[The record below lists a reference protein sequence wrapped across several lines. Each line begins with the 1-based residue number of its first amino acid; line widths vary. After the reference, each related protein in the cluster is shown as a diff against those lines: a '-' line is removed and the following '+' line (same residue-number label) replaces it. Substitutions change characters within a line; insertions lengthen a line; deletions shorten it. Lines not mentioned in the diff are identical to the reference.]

1 MQTPALKFSLSR
13 PPSPKEL
20 LRYSIL
26 FCVIVWGISAI
37 LVASHPGSMS
47 VWYWSTRQLA
57 ADMFIALLSIGFLY
71 AEYACVERYFQ
82 RELDASL
89 GYVQSFGCLA
99 AIVWMFLAYVAA
111 LIGGSNQAAASY
123 LSANA
128 IFYMLVFG
136 EAVFIGNIFWSYVR
150 QEGTRPVQTAP
161 RPAPI
166 PLPRSA
172 AVLGSLASA
181 QLNAGLSS
189 ANQMKPDNQ
198 PKTLGLRFDSPVAVF
213 GSGAAFFAMMGMIF
227 AWVGPLVTRMPIFWN
242 GRVAFVAAGYL
253 WMPLALPFALFA
265 AIYWLLARFPGRLPG
280 RQFTPSTTR
289 IHFFCTVLMAL
300 ECARVYFSWASTV
313 ANSSQ
318 YRAHVGVGSFSGAF
332 AFLLVAIAA
341 LVWNVYS
348 HSPRSRPISSLPRR
362 AAPQVSR
369 DK

>member
-1 MQTPALKFSLSR
+1 MQIPARMFSLSR

-20 LRYSIL
+20 LRYSVL
-26 FCVIVWGISAI
+26 FCVIAWGISAI
-37 LVASHPGSMS
+37 AVVSHPGSMS
-47 VWYWSTRQLA
+47 VWYWCARQLA
-57 ADMFIALLSIGFLY
+57 ADMFIAFLSIGFLY

-89 GYVQSFGCLA
+89 GYIQAFGCLA
-99 AIVWMFLAYVAA
+99 AIVWIVLAYIAA
-111 LIGGSNQAAASY
+111 LIAGSNQAASSY

-150 QEGTRPVQTAP
+150 QQETRPAQVAT

-166 PLPRSA
+166 PPPRSA
-172 AVLGSLASA
+172 AVLASFASA
-181 QLNAGLSS
+181 QLNASLSP
-189 ANQMKPDNQ
+189 ANQIKPGNQ

-213 GSGAAFFAMMGMIF
+213 SAGAAFFLAMGTIF
-227 AWVGPLVTRMPIFWN
+227 VWVGPLVTRMPIFWN

-253 WMPLALPFALFA
+253 WMPLAIPFALFA
-265 AIYWLLARFPGRLPG
+265 AIYSLLAREKS

-289 IHFFCTVLMAL
+289 IHFFCTVLMVL

-318 YRAHVGVGSFSGAF
+318 YRTHIGLGSFSGAF
-332 AFLLVAIAA
+332 AFLLVAIAT
-341 LVWNVYS
+341 LLWNVYGNS
-348 HSPRSRPISSLPRR
+348 GRGRPVTSLPKARR
-362 AAPQVSR
+362 
-369 DK
+369 